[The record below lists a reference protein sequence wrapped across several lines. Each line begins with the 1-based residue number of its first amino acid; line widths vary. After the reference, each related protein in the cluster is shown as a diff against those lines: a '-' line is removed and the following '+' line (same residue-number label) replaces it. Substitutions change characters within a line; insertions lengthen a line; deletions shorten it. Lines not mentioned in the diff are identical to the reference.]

1 MKICTII
8 AEYNPFH
15 NGHLRQIKYVKENI
29 SPDFIIV
36 IMSGNFTQRGEIA
49 CLDKYT
55 RASHCIKGGADLVLE
70 LPQVFSSQNAEV
82 FAKGALS
89 ILSKIKGEKILCFG
103 AETNSLESLIEISK
117 ITLNESEEYKKALKE
132 NLANGLSYIVAR
144 KNALTKVYGNTNID
158 FSIMDTPNNILA
170 IEYIKAIIEND
181 YNFTLNMITR
191 NDKGYLDS
199 QIGKEFSS
207 ALSVRNALYSGKKS
221 LIKGVV
227 PPYTY
232 KDLPKKL
239 VNCDSEILYSLLTTT
254 KQKLKK
260 VPDCNEGLENRIL
273 SAVKNCTL
281 LDELIE
287 KVKTKRYSTA
297 RLKRIF
303 INNLLGIDTNLVKK
317 ALSSPL
323 YFRVLALKK
332 GKKKALNLLAESK
345 TLPIIER
352 KSSITKLKGVQ
363 KKCFEKDLLA
373 LNVYSLI
380 TKTVYGEC
388 IMKII

>member
-36 IMSGNFTQRGEIA
+36 IMSGTFTQRGEVA

-103 AETNSLESLIEISK
+103 TETASLETLIEISK
-117 ITLNESEEYKKALKE
+117 ISLNESEDYKKVLKE
-132 NLANGLSYIVAR
+132 NLAKGLSYIVAR
-144 KNALTKVYGNTNID
+144 KNALTKVYSNQNID

-170 IEYIKAIIEND
+170 IEYIKAIIQNGYD
-181 YNFTLNMITR
+181 FTLNAITR

-199 QIGKEFSS
+199 QVGEEFSS
-207 ALSVRNALYSGKKS
+207 ALSIREALLSGKKS

-227 PPYTY
+227 PAYTY

-239 VNCDSEILYSLLTTT
+239 TISDSEILYSLLTTT
-254 KQKLKK
+254 SKKLKK
-260 VPDCNEGLENRIL
+260 VPDCTEGLENRIL
-273 SAVKNCTL
+273 LAVKECTSL
-281 LDELIE
+281 EELIE

-303 INNLLGIDTNLVKK
+303 INNLLGIDTSLVKK
-317 ALSSPL
+317 ALSSSL
-323 YFRVLALKK
+323 YFRVLAIKK
-332 GKKKALNLLAESK
+332 GSEKVLNVLADSN

-352 KSSITKLKGVQ
+352 KSSIKKLKGIS

-373 LNVYSLI
+373 LNVYSLM
-380 TKTVYGEC
+380 TKKVYGEY